1 MQGTKLLIRLL
12 LVLSFFTIGIHL
24 AQAQSGAVRPVN
36 IQIPDQ
42 GQVQLYKGSY
52 ALVIGASDYQDNSW
66 GDLSS
71 VKEDAADVRQA
82 LENQGFLVE
91 TLLDPTEDALL
102 EKINDFIDQYGYE
115 EDNRL
120 LFYYAGHGYTQE
132 RNGRMFGYLV
142 HRCS

>member
-12 LVLSFFTIGIHL
+12 LVLSLFTIGIHL

-66 GDLSS
+66 GDLSLS
-71 VKEDAADVRQA
+71 
-82 LENQGFLVE
+82 L
-91 TLLDPTEDALL
+91 
-102 EKINDFIDQYGYE
+102 IHI
-115 EDNRL
+115 
-120 LFYYAGHGYTQE
+120 
-132 RNGRMFGYLV
+132 
-142 HRCS
+142 